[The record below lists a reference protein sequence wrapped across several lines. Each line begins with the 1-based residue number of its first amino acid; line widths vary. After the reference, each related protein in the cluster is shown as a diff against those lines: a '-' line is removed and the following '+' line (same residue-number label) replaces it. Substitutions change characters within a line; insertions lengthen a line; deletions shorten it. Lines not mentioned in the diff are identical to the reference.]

1 MKEIFVRHYS
11 VIHAWMLSLLN
22 TTHKKILL
30 AELLYC

>member
-1 MKEIFVRHYS
+1 MKENFFRGYNVTR
-11 VIHAWMLSLLN
+11 AWILGLLN